1 MEKKRE
7 KRKRKKTP
15 FVTHKKTLFQNA
27 HPHSFSHAHTHTSKL
42 HIIAQCCSLKNLET
56 KLENGRRRRKRES
69 KISHQNHSAGAGAAA
84 AAPSPSRAAASAS
97 FISALNCAAISS
109 ARSNTAAGLRSM
121 SPGVG
126 SSFFVESEMRPRS
139 RSWVRTRTLILSPG
153 ARTLSMVATW
163 SCEIC
168 ETWSRPVFVLVWG
181 GGGVYRYRG
190 GGRKRVSFC
199 FVFRLSTPKR
209 RRRKRKRGTKKKGNF
224 FRQLTVDAPAEVDEG
239 SVDLDGRDRAD
250 DDVAYFFCRC

>member
-1 MEKKRE
+1 MKNLNGIEKREEKK
-7 KRKRKKTP
+7 KKDSICDTQ
-15 FVTHKKTLFQNA
+15 KNTLFQNA

-168 ETWSRPVFVLVWG
+168 ETWSRPVFVLVCG
-181 GGGVYRYRG
+181 GGGV
-190 GGRKRVSFC
+190 S
-199 FVFRLSTPKR
+199 L
-209 RRRKRKRGTKKKGNF
+209 
-224 FRQLTVDAPAEVDEG
+224 
-239 SVDLDGRDRAD
+239 
-250 DDVAYFFCRC
+250 